1 VKRVKILM
9 VSRIDDEGALSYTGS
24 LGASLESGGNE
35 VFYERETADA
45 IGIEGVAFDEADP
58 DLVAVVGGD
67 GTILLTVQKMGRQ
80 LPVIGINWGEV
91 GFLAD
96 LEPDEA
102 FDVLM
107 TISDGFP
114 VEKRMRLSFST
125 RDQDLGEAL
134 NEVLIVTSRPAKML
148 QFGIVIDGTLSEEF
162 RADGILI
169 STPTGS
175 TAYSMSAGGP
185 IVDPKIEGALLV
197 PLAPYMLS
205 SRPHFISTDRSL
217 EVRIGS
223 AKPATLVID
232 GQKNIDLPAESSI
245 LVKKSSHPALFV
257 DIGRNFFEKVDQKLR
272 RL

>member
-1 VKRVKILM
+1 VTFVKIMM
-9 VSRIDDEGALSYTGS
+9 VSRIDDEGALVFTRS
-24 LGASLESGGNE
+24 LGTALNEKGCE

-45 IGIEGVAFDEADP
+45 MGIPGASFQEADP

-67 GTILLTVQKMGRQ
+67 GTMLLTVQRMEHQ
-80 LPVIGINWGEV
+80 LPIIGINWGEV

-96 LEPDEA
+96 LELGEA

-107 TISDGFP
+107 TISDGFQ

-125 RDQDLGEAL
+125 QNHEIGDAL

-148 QFGIVIDGTLSEEF
+148 RFGIVIDGTLSEEF
-162 RADGILI
+162 RADGILV

-185 IVDPKIEGALLV
+185 IVDPRIEGVLLV

-217 EVRIGS
+217 EIRIES
-223 AKPATLVID
+223 AKPATLVLD
-232 GQKNIDLPAESSI
+232 GQKSVDIPAGSSI
-245 LVKKSSHPALFV
+245 LVRQSREPALFV
-257 DIGRNFFEKVDQKLR
+257 DIGRKFFEKVDQKLR

>member
-1 VKRVKILM
+1 VRIMKILM
-9 VSRIDDEGALSYTGS
+9 VSRIDEEGALVYSQNLGTS
-24 LGASLESGGNE
+24 LLAGGNE
-35 VFYERETADA
+35 VFYEQETADA
-45 IGIEGVAFDEADP
+45 LGRPGITFEDIEP

-67 GTILLTVQKMGRQ
+67 GTILLTVQKMRKQ
-80 LPVIGINWGEV
+80 IPVIGINWGEV

-102 FDVLM
+102 YDVLM
-107 TISDGFP
+107 AISDGFP
-114 VEKRMRLSFST
+114 VEKRMRLSFSIA
-125 RDQDLGEAL
+125 DSYFGEAL

-148 QFGIVIDGTLSEEF
+148 RFGIVIDGILSEEF

-185 IVDPKIEGALLV
+185 IVDPKIEGVLLV

-205 SRPHFISTDRSL
+205 SRPHFISTERSL
-217 EVRIGS
+217 ELRIES

-232 GQKNIDLPAESSI
+232 GQKSIDLPAESSI
-245 LVKKSSHPALFV
+245 RVKKSAHPSLFV

>member
-1 VKRVKILM
+1 MKILM
-9 VSRIDDEGALSYTGS
+9 VSRIDDKGALSYTGS
-24 LGASLESGGNE
+24 LGASLETGGIE
-35 VFYERETADA
+35 VFYERGTADA
-45 IGIEGVAFDEADP
+45 IGRTGVAFDDVEP
-58 DLVAVVGGD
+58 DLVAIIGGD
-67 GTILLTVQKMGRQ
+67 GTILLTVQKMARQ

-102 FDVLM
+102 YDVLM

-125 RDQDLGEAL
+125 RDQYLGDAL

-148 QFGIVIDGTLSEEF
+148 RFGIVVDNILSEEF
-162 RADGILI
+162 RGDGILI

-185 IVDPKIEGALLV
+185 IVDPKIEGVLLV

-205 SRPHFISTDRSL
+205 SRPHFIST
-217 EVRIGS
+217 ERILDIRIES

-232 GQKNIDLPAESSI
+232 GQKSIDLPAESTI
-245 LVKKSSHPALFV
+245 RVKKSSHPALFV

>member
-1 VKRVKILM
+1 MKIML
-9 VSRIDDEGALSYTGS
+9 VSRIDDEGALTFTRS
-24 LGASLESGGNE
+24 LGAALQDNGCG

-45 IGIEGVAFDEADP
+45 IRVPGVSFEEADP

-67 GTILLTVQKMGRQ
+67 GTILLTVQKMERQ

-96 LEPDEA
+96 LEPGEA

-125 RDQDLGEAL
+125 KDQKLGDAL

-148 QFGIVIDGTLSEEF
+148 RFGIVIDGTLSEEF
-162 RADGILI
+162 RADGILV

-185 IVDPKIEGALLV
+185 IVDPRIEGVLIV

-217 EVRIGS
+217 EIRIES

-245 LVKKSSHPALFV
+245 MVRRSRDPALFV
-257 DIGRNFFEKVDQKLR
+257 DIGRKFFEKVDQKLR

>member
-1 VKRVKILM
+1 ML
-9 VSRIDDEGALSYTGS
+9 VSRIDEGGALAFTQS
-24 LGASLESGGNE
+24 LGTALGDMGCE
-35 VFYERETADA
+35 VFYERETAAA
-45 IGIEGVAFDEADP
+45 IGIPGVSFPDADP
-58 DLVAVVGGD
+58 DLVVVVGGD
-67 GTILLTVQKMGRQ
+67 GTILLTVQKMERQ
-80 LPVIGINWGEV
+80 LPIIGVNWGEV

-96 LEPDEA
+96 LEPEEA

-107 TISDGFP
+107 TISDGFA

-125 RDQDLGEAL
+125 ENSEIGDVL
-134 NEVLIVTSRPAKML
+134 NEVLVVTSRPAKML
-148 QFGIVIDGTLSEEF
+148 RFGIVIDGTLSEEF

-185 IVDPKIEGALLV
+185 IVDPRIEGVLLV

-217 EVRIGS
+217 EIRIES
-223 AKPATLVID
+223 TKPATLVLD
-232 GQKNIDLPAESSI
+232 GQKNVDLAAGSSI
-245 LVKKSSHPALFV
+245 MVRKSREPALFV
-257 DIGRNFFEKVDQKLR
+257 DIGRKFYEKVDQKLR